1 LRRER
6 VGTWW
11 KKTFNDLYQIIM
23 RKNDFAVIFDMDG
36 VMVDSNPY
44 HKIALKQFCEKHGY
58 HLSDE
63 ELKNNIFG
71 RTNKDWLISLFG
83 ETLTAEQITE
93 YENEKEALFRK
104 IYAPQLQPVAGL
116 INFLKL
122 LKENRISLALATS
135 APPSN
140 IQFILEETGTFEF
153 FSVIL
158 DGHSVRNSKPDPEIY
173 LKTAAVLHYPPEKCV
188 VIEDSI
194 SGVISARS
202 AGCKVIGITTTHTR
216 QELRQTHHNIDNFND
231 LNLRVLKNLF
241 DYH

>member
-1 LRRER
+1 
-6 VGTWW
+6 
-11 KKTFNDLYQIIM
+11 
-23 RKNDFAVIFDMDG
+23 MDG
-36 VMVDSNPY
+36 VMVDTNPY
-44 HKIALKQFCEKHGY
+44 HKIALRQFCEQHGY
-58 HLSDE
+58 YLSDE

-71 RTNKDWLISLFG
+71 RTNKDWLTRLFG
-83 ETLTAEQITE
+83 NTLTAEQLKE

-104 IYAPQLQPVAGL
+104 IYAPHLKPVDGL
-116 INFLKL
+116 FNFLQS
-122 LKENRISLALATS
+122 LKDNRITLALATS

-140 IQFILEETGTFEF
+140 VHFILEETRTSVF

-173 LKTAAVLHYPPEKCV
+173 LKTAAALHYPPEKCV

-194 SGVISARS
+194 SGVASALS

-216 QELRQTHHNIDNFND
+216 QELHRTNHNIDNFNE

>member
-1 LRRER
+1 VKE
-6 VGTWW
+6 
-11 KKTFNDLYQIIM
+11 
-23 RKNDFAVIFDMDG
+23 NDFAVIFDMDG

-44 HKIALKQFCEKHGY
+44 HKIALRQFCERHGH
-58 HLSDE
+58 HLSDK
-63 ELKNNIFG
+63 ELKNSIFG
-71 RTNKDWLISLFG
+71 RTNKDWLTSLFG
-83 ETLTAEQITE
+83 GTLTAEQLTE

-104 IYAPQLQPVAGL
+104 IYAPCLQPVNGL
-116 INFLKL
+116 INFLQV
-122 LKENRISLALATS
+122 LKDNQISLALATS

-140 IQFILEETGTFEF
+140 VHFILEKTGTFEF

-173 LKTAAVLHYPPEKCV
+173 LKTAALLHYPPEKCV

-194 SGVISARS
+194 SGVISALS

-216 QELRQTHHNIDNFND
+216 QELYQTHHNIVDFNE
-231 LNLRVLKNLF
+231 LNRQVLKTLF